1 MSQMCVD
8 VTLLPSDKLI
18 VIGLSDLRRFL
29 TGVPFITKIDVAPVS
44 AIACNLAIV
53 IAFTHSNC
61 LMKAAAA
68 AYFVLQLDV
77 IIVASSS
84 SCGANAAIWL
94 VDWVGYNEAV
104 GHKLFNLTSN
114 FIAPHRQA
122 NRYTVLCIAFLQKGY
137 PACSYCL

>member
-1 MSQMCVD
+1 MCVD
-8 VTLLPSDKLI
+8 VTLPPSGKLI
-18 VIGLSDLRRFL
+18 VIGLSDLRIFL

-44 AIACNLAIV
+44 AIACDLAVV

-84 SCGANAAIWL
+84 SRGANAAIWL

-104 GHKLFNLTSN
+104 
-114 FIAPHRQA
+114 
-122 NRYTVLCIAFLQKGY
+122 
-137 PACSYCL
+137 